1 MIEKLIGIN
10 NSFSHESGKHNALSL
25 NFGTYIALTVSYC
38 GDIKT
43 VVAPGPPIV
52 NLLWAIGDRYED
64 RHL

>member
-10 NSFSHESGKHNALSL
+10 NSFSHEPGNPNALSL
-25 NFGTYIALTVSYC
+25 KFGTYIALAIFCC

-43 VVAPGPPIV
+43 VAASGPPIV